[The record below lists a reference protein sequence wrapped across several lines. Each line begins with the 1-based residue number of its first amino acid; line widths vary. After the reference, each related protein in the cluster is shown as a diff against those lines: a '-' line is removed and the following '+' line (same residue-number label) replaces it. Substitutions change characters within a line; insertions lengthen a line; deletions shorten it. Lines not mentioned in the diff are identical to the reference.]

1 MVRTRRLKMTQD
13 NDPKPLL
20 FDGFEKA
27 YIGMLRRYGH
37 SAPVALYDY
46 NKCMTIL
53 MERDGMEEDE
63 AVEWIEVNM
72 LGGYLGDSTPGMVF
86 RCTLNE
92 MADEC
97 GISLSTQ
104 EDERD
109 YGDEH
114 DEDEE
119 LTSEQKEAIED
130 AIHKFAYHFVNYVRD
145 VDPKLFLRAKQYA
158 ADYSGT
164 DMVEFVLDDD
174 KEKEEEKEEENGT

>member
-1 MVRTRRLKMTQD
+1 MSPE

-27 YIGMLRRYGH
+27 YLGMLRRYGH

-46 NKCMTIL
+46 NKCMDIL

-72 LGGYLGDSTPGMVF
+72 LGGYLGESTPGMVF

-92 MADEC
+92 MAEECDIELPEDEK
-97 GISLSTQ
+97 T
-104 EDERD
+104 ERD

-114 DEDEE
+114 DGEEE
-119 LTSEQKEAIED
+119 LTQEQKDAIED
-130 AIHKFAYHFVNYVRD
+130 AIHKFTHHFVNYVRS

-158 ADYSGT
+158 ADYAGT
-164 DMVEFVLDDD
+164 EMVEFVLDEDETP
-174 KEKEEEKEEENGT
+174 KEKEEE

>member
-1 MVRTRRLKMTQD
+1 MSQE

-46 NKCMTIL
+46 NKCMNIL

-72 LGGYLGDSTPGMVF
+72 LGGYLGESTPGMVF

-92 MADEC
+92 MAEEC
-97 GISLSTQ
+97 NIPLPEQ
-104 EDERD
+104 DDDRD

-114 DEDEE
+114 DED
-119 LTSEQKEAIED
+119 LTTEQKEAIEN
-130 AIHKFAYHFVNYVRD
+130 ALHKFAHHFVNYVRD

-164 DMVEFVLDDD
+164 DMVEFVVDDED
-174 KEKEEEKEEENGT
+174 ETPKEKEKE